1 MANVN
6 VTRTA
11 VNRASHACVNAA
23 TALKSASKDMLR
35 TYEEAGSG
43 WSDAKY
49 KEVGEIVKQCNE
61 AMKAPISQ
69 LSSCYKTLET
79 LSKII
84 EIYEEA

>member
-11 VNRASHACVNAA
+11 VNRASHACVDAA
-23 TALKSASKDMLR
+23 TELRNASKEMLR
-35 TYEEAGSG
+35 KYVAAGSG

-49 KEVGEIVKQCNE
+49 KEVGEIVNQCNE

-69 LSSCYKTLET
+69 LSSCYQTLQT
-79 LSKII
+79 LSRII
-84 EIYEEA
+84 EIYENA